1 MAHLKNIVSKITRL
15 TLGRSFKSMWN
26 FWSGGL
32 WENIFAC
39 GAVTKFGIFKFR
51 AVGVKAD
58 RLKPV
63 RNDFQSVYLFIER
76 REGTFYKLEP
86 WNKRKYVWPSRL
98 RGIDAFDSILS
109 ASFVAILLSPNFA
122 RRRAS
127 NLCVL
132 YNTVYTEWYS
142 GGQTRWNGLK
152 IGECVLNNVINK
164 FVHQYCDL
172 NCI

>member
-1 MAHLKNIVSKITRL
+1 MRYTSTFACRL
-15 TLGRSFKSMWN
+15 FHGPSFKSMWN

-39 GAVTKFGIFKFR
+39 EAVTKFGIFKFL

-63 RNDFQSVYLFIER
+63 RNDFQLVYFFIER
-76 REGTFYKLEP
+76 KEGTFYKLES

-98 RGIDAFDSILS
+98 RGIDAFHSVLS
-109 ASFVAILLSPNFA
+109 ANFVAILLSPNFT

-127 NLCVL
+127 NLCFL
-132 YNTVYTEWYS
+132 HNTVYTEWYS
-142 GGQTRWNGLK
+142 RGQTQWNGLK
-152 IGECVLNNVINK
+152 IGECVLHNVINK

-172 NCI
+172 IGI

>member
-15 TLGRSFKSMWN
+15 TLSRSFKSMWN

-32 WENIFAC
+32 RGNIFAC
-39 GAVTKFGIFKFR
+39 GAVTKSQRTKFGIFKFL

-63 RNDFQSVYLFIER
+63 RNDFQSVYFFIER

-86 WNKRKYVWPSRL
+86 WNKRKYVRPSRL
-98 RGIDAFDSILS
+98 RRIDACESILS

-122 RRRAS
+122 QRRAS

-132 YNTVYTEWYS
+132 YTEWYS
-142 GGQTRWNGLK
+142 RG
-152 IGECVLNNVINK
+152 
-164 FVHQYCDL
+164 
-172 NCI
+172 

>member
-32 WENIFAC
+32 RGNIFAC
-39 GAVTKFGIFKFR
+39 GAVTKFGIFKFL

-63 RNDFQSVYLFIER
+63 RNDFQSVYFFIER

-86 WNKRKYVWPSRL
+86 WNKRKYVRPSRL
-98 RGIDAFDSILS
+98 RRIDAFDSILS
-109 ASFVAILLSPNFA
+109 ASFAAILLSPNFA

-132 YNTVYTEWYS
+132 HNTVYTEWYS
-142 GGQTRWNGLK
+142 GGQTRWNAWK
-152 IGECVLNNVINK
+152 SVSV
-164 FVHQYCDL
+164 Y
-172 NCI
+172 